1 MRVFIGVFPP
11 KEVLDKLRDSLR
23 FFAKQ
28 KRNLKPIAIDQMHI
42 TLKYIGAKVDPES
55 VDIISNELKRLQGNF
70 GKFIAK
76 PTKLQFGFKYDKF
89 PKILMVDIENNDDIL
104 NTANRFHSAVRELGL
119 YDTIR
124 VKGKFSNDFHITL
137 ARLKD
142 NATRSSAKIVKS
154 ITDQHQS
161 LKYDSFEVKEAFLV
175 ESIVTPSGV
184 PVYRKIDS
192 FKL

>member
-42 TLKYIGAKVDPES
+42 TLKYIGAKVAPES
-55 VDIISNELKRLQGNF
+55 VDTIASELKRLQGNF
-70 GKFIAK
+70 GKFKAI
-76 PTKLQFGFKYDKF
+76 PTKLQYGFKYDKF
-89 PKILMVDIENNDDIL
+89 PKVLMVDIENTTDL
-104 NTANRFHSAVRELGL
+104 LSTADRFHYAIKELGL

-124 VKGKFSNDFHITL
+124 VKGKFSNDFHVTL

-142 NATRSSAKIVKS
+142 NATRSSAKIIS
-154 ITDQHQS
+154 QITNDHKII
-161 LKYDSFEVKEAFLV
+161 KYDSFDVTEAFLM
-175 ESIVTPSGV
+175 ESLVVQGQPPI
-184 PVYRKIDS
+184 YRKIDS